1 MKVSEIMSANPVTVG
16 LDDALAVVK
25 DIFDNARFH
34 HLLVVDEGEL
44 VGVVSDRDLLKAI
57 SPNIGTNV
65 YTPKD
70 LDTLKKRVHQIV
82 TRKPITLAPDA
93 DVMDAVAIFNTHRI
107 SCIPVIDAANA
118 AVGILS
124 WRDIMK
130 NLPRICAG
138 NSSGQQQK
146 TDGPL
151 AGF

>member
-1 MKVSEIMSANPVTVG
+1 MKVCEIMSANPVTVG
-16 LDDALAVVK
+16 LDDPLSVVK

-34 HLLVVDEGEL
+34 HLLVIDEGEL

-82 TRKPITLAPDA
+82 TRKPITLPPDA
-93 DVMDAVAIFNTHRI
+93 DIAQAVAIFNSHRI
-107 SCIPVIDAANA
+107 SCIPIVDAANA

-130 NLPRICAG
+130 NLDRICDDRRQG
-138 NSSGQQQK
+138 
-146 TDGPL
+146 GPS
-151 AGF
+151 